1 MSRIRSTL
9 FNLYWAG
16 WTALFV
22 VPLVVLAALGA
33 PAKPIRAATRLWSRG
48 ILFGLARIVRLTYVE
63 EGRAN
68 VPAGPCLIVA
78 NHQSA
83 WETLAFL
90 TLVPNVAIVAKR
102 ELVAI
107 PIVGWFLRRSPM
119 IIIDRANGTQALR
132 VMIDESRAAIADGRS
147 VLMFPEGTR
156 GGIADPVQFKRGVEL
171 LYAKL
176 GLPVLPVAVNS
187 GLYWPHGGSRH
198 HPGAVTV
205 RYLPLLPAGLS
216 GAAFMA
222 GTQGAIDA
230 ELDRWRRT
238 GPSSRPSEESKGAAN
253 AAKRP

>member
-1 MSRIRSTL
+1 MSRIRSAL

-16 WTALFV
+16 WTALFL
-22 VPLVVLAALGA
+22 VPLVVLAALGS
-33 PAKPIRAATRLWSRG
+33 PAKPIRAATRAWSRG
-48 ILFGLARIVRLTYVE
+48 ILFGLRHIVGLTYVE
-63 EGRAN
+63 EGKAHI
-68 VPAGPCLIVA
+68 PAEPCLIVA

-132 VMIDESRAAIADGRS
+132 VMIDESRAAVAEGRS

-156 GGIADPVQFKRGVEL
+156 NGIAEPVQFKRGVEL

-198 HPGAVTV
+198 NPGAVTV
-205 RYLPLLPAGLS
+205 SYLPALPPGLS
-216 GAAFMA
+216 GAEFMR

-230 ELDRWRRT
+230 EMDRWRNPGMR
-238 GPSSRPSEESKGAAN
+238 AAV
-253 AAKRP
+253 PGVPVS